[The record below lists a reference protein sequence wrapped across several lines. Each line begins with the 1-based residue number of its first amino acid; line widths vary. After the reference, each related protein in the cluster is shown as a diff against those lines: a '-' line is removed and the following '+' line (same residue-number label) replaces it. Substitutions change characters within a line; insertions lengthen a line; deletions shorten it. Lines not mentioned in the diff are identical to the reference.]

1 MWMRGHI
8 ISESLR
14 VRVYNAF
21 ILPIL
26 LYNSGTWGLTPVQ
39 MRNIDTFHRRQLR
52 IVIGVRYPQII
63 TNADLYRRTGSQP
76 VSALIRLA
84 RLKLLGHICR
94 LPGEAPAQEAMSAYY
109 VREGGEK
116 RFRGR
121 PPSTLPIVLAIE
133 LSGANI
139 SLKST
144 QDLQRSGNRQETGK
158 SGMPS
163 FKRLSAHP
171 RYEGATLPLLRS
183 QSIVLAI
190 IIILIM
196 PLIMLLLLLL
206 LQLLIIIITGTGSK
220 SLLI

>member
-1 MWMRGHI
+1 MLYIREDVARRIQLTSVSFKKVWSMWMRGHI

-133 LSGANI
+133 LSRANI

-144 QDLQRSGNRQETGK
+144 QDLQTLRK
-158 SGMPS
+158 SARDR
-163 FKRLSAHP
+163 KEWH
-171 RYEGATLPLLRS
+171 
-183 QSIVLAI
+183 AI
-190 IIILIM
+190 IQKIV
-196 PLIMLLLLLL
+196 
-206 LQLLIIIITGTGSK
+206 S
-220 SLLI
+220 SS

>member
-1 MWMRGHI
+1 MPSHTSIQLASVSFKKVWSMWMRGHI

-116 RFRGR
+116 IFRGR

-133 LSGANI
+133 LSRANI

-144 QDLQRSGNRQETGK
+144 QDLQTLRK
-158 SGMPS
+158 SARDR
-163 FKRLSAHP
+163 KEWH
-171 RYEGATLPLLRS
+171 
-183 QSIVLAI
+183 AI
-190 IIILIM
+190 IQKIV
-196 PLIMLLLLLL
+196 
-206 LQLLIIIITGTGSK
+206 S
-220 SLLI
+220 SS